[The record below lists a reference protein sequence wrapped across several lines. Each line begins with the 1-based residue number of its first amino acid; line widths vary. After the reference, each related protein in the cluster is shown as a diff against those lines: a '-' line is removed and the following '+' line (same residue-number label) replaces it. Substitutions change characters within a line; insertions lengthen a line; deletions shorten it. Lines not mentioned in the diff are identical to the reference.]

1 MTNNPR
7 CGYFWSARLAERNPG
22 VLCPEKPDRIDAL
35 SPESLGDALEHFE
48 AHDFAPCSR
57 STLELVHDP
66 DYVQFVATAYEK
78 RYRALDSGDTR
89 VTENT
94 FEQARLAAGAACAA
108 VDEIFAGRLDRAFCA
123 VRPPGHH
130 ANAIRALGFCV
141 FNNVAIAAR
150 HAQSRYGVRR
160 VLIIDWDVHA
170 GNGTQEIF
178 WEDASVYTLSIH
190 QADHFPRAAGEELRG
205 EGPGAG
211 FNLNVPLPRGTN
223 ATAYLQAFEAALA
236 SALYCFAPQLVL
248 VSAGFDAHRRDPAS
262 ALGLDDGDF
271 ARMTELVLR
280 QTEPFVHGKLVSV
293 LEGGYNLSS
302 LRTATGAHLRTLG
315 SHRRDSPQRTEES
328 SAEIVDLT
336 RP

>member
-1 MTNNPR
+1 MKNPR
-7 CGYFWSARLAERNPG
+7 CGYFWSARLVERNPG

-35 SPESLGDALEHFE
+35 SPESLGDAFE
-48 AHDFAPCSR
+48 RFELRDFAACPR

-66 DYVQFVATAYEK
+66 EYVRFVATAFEK

-94 FEQARLAAGAACAA
+94 FEQASLAAGAACAA
-108 VDEIFAGRLDRAFCA
+108 VDEIFTGHLDRAFCT

-130 ANAIRALGFCV
+130 ANAVRALGFCV
-141 FNNVAIAAR
+141 FNNVAVAAR
-150 HAQSRYGVRR
+150 HAQSRYGIQR

-178 WEDASVYTLSIH
+178 WEDPSVFTLSIH
-190 QADHFPRAAGEELRG
+190 QADHFPRAAEADLHG
-205 EGPGAG
+205 EGSGAG

-223 ATAYLQAFEAALA
+223 AEQYLHAFDAALT
-236 SALYCFAPQLVL
+236 SVLDTFAPQLVL
-248 VSAGFDAHRRDPAS
+248 ISAGFDAHRRDPAS
-262 ALGLDDGDF
+262 SLGLEDGDF
-271 ARMTELVLR
+271 ALMTELVLR
-280 QTEPFVHGKLVSV
+280 QTDPFVHGKLISI

-302 LRTATGAHLRTLG
+302 LRTAAGAHLRALG
-315 SHRRDSPQRTEES
+315 SYCGDSPQRSENS
-328 SAEIVDLT
+328 CAEIIDVT